1 MKRTA
6 ALAAALL
13 LTACATI
20 QTPGLQGTWT
30 FKVPTAGGVTN
41 GVIRLSGPGDRLGG
55 SLTTDQGDEVL
66 PIKAVDRRGRA
77 LRIVV
82 GSPQGD
88 VVFTGQL
95 DVDAAGFD
103 GVVVY
108 HTGQSFPMCGRRQPN

>member
-1 MKRTA
+1 MKLT

-20 QTPGLQGTWT
+20 RAPDLQGTWT
-30 FKVPTAGGVTN
+30 FKVPTAAGTTN
-41 GVIRLSGPGDRLGG
+41 GVIRLSGPDGRLGG
-55 SLTTDQGDEVL
+55 SLTTDQGEEVL
-66 PIKAVDRRGRA
+66 PIRAVEQDGRR

-88 VVFTGQL
+88 VVFTGRL
-95 DVDAAGFD
+95 DADASAFD

-108 HTGQSFPMCGRRQPN
+108 HTGQSFPMSGRRQPG